1 MRCSSHARGG
11 KKGKKGGG
19 RRGGT
24 HFKLG
29 VMGELERGHW
39 TSHGEWGG
47 GPACSRHPNSA
58 VRMTAARQR
67 RALAAWHARRGWKE
81 TTAVANRRAPATPRG
96 GAGREGAS
104 S

>member
-1 MRCSSHARGG
+1 MRCSSHAQGG
-11 KKGKKGGG
+11 KKGKKGG
-19 RRGGT
+19 RRGGA

-29 VMGELERGHW
+29 VMGELERGRW

-47 GPACSRHPNSA
+47 GPASSRHPDIA
-58 VRMTAARQR
+58 VRTTAARQR
-67 RALAAWHARRGWKE
+67 RARAARRGRKE